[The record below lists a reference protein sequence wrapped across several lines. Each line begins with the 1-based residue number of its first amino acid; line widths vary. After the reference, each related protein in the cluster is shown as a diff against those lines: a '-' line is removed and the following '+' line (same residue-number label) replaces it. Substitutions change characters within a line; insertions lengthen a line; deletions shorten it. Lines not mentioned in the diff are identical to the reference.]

1 MRCNSC
7 KAEWNV
13 SAAMSASIKT
23 CPFCGADLYL
33 KTTDELDSLQTVL
46 KVIIAHGGTE
56 ALKDGRRTLAM
67 FSDLAPKLRKEK
79 TMYSY
84 LVQVEGNVILLDALK
99 KSRSEQLILRGR
111 LAQDMVDTFL
121 ITEAVAFAACDSF
134 WEAIGGDPFEQKQEV
149 STHTQPVRTTV
160 ATGIGTEPA
169 IPSTAPQ
176 DFSDDKAAQYQDA
189 LALFNV
195 ALSKEE
201 FHQAES
207 AFRTLGSY
215 SNAAQMA
222 ARVSSEWASR
232 SKRAQEL
239 YQAYQT
245 GSTGRDPAAAVDRE
259 IAALQAQKAD
269 CERVQ
274 NSAPTLKA
282 ELEEHRRKRNALS
295 SEVTALK
302 QKIAELESQKPK
314 FSFWGGKEHTAQI
327 ESHQKQLRSLEE
339 EHRLVCQQVA
349 STQDAI
355 NSIPAPFQTRAKI
368 QDIDAKIRQKNAER
382 NTARQRA
389 FAGLNDFN
397 AVKQQICDPKYLTIL
412 SGEPVKAM
420 VLNKDPMISAAMA
433 RITKTP
439 SSPPIPPTS
448 FDQSLEGMLRIVQSN
463 SKVTEAE
470 RLQIFQKG
478 KQLLASGDKGQAIK
492 LIKFAANQGLQDA
505 SLLIGECYETGNG
518 VSKDLKIAE
527 AFYRSVA
534 VSGNHEG
541 EYRLGK
547 MLYHPQNRYGAN
559 TWLEKAARAGHRGA
573 ANLLK
578 YGR

>member
-1 MRCNSC
+1 MKCNNC
-7 KAEWNV
+7 NAEWNI

-23 CPFCGADLYL
+23 CPFCGADLYP
-33 KTTDELDSLQTVL
+33 KATGELDSLQAVL
-46 KVIIAHGGTE
+46 KVIISHSGTE
-56 ALKDGRRTLAM
+56 TLKDGRRTLAM

-84 LVQVEGNVILLDALK
+84 LVQIEGNVILLGALK
-99 KSRSEQLILRGR
+99 KSRPEQLILRGR

-134 WEAIGGDPFEQKQEV
+134 WEAIGGDPFEQKEKI
-149 STHTQPVRTTV
+149 SPHPQPVRTTV
-160 ATGIGTEPA
+160 ATGISTEPTV
-169 IPSTAPQ
+169 PSTAPQ

-189 LALFNV
+189 LALFNI
-195 ALSKEE
+195 ALTKEE

-207 AFRTLGSY
+207 AFRSLGSY
-215 SNAAQMA
+215 SNATQMA
-222 ARVSSEWASR
+222 AQVSSEWASR

-245 GSTGRDPAAAVDRE
+245 GSAGRDHAAAIDRE

-274 NSAPTLKA
+274 NSTPTLKA
-282 ELEEHRRKRNALS
+282 ELEEHRRKRNAIS

-327 ESHQKQLRSLEE
+327 ESHQRQLRSLEE
-339 EHRLVCQQVA
+339 EHRLVCRQVA

-382 NTARQRA
+382 NTDRQRA

-412 SGEPVKAM
+412 SEEPVKAM
-420 VLNKDPMISAAMA
+420 VLNKDPMISSAIV
-433 RITKTP
+433 RITKTT
-439 SSPPIPPTS
+439 SVPPALTTS
-448 FDQSLEGMLRIVQSN
+448 IDQSLEGMLRLVQSN

-492 LIKFAANQGLQDA
+492 LIKFAANKGLQDA

-547 MLYHPQNRYGAN
+547 MLYHPQGAN
-559 TWLEKAARAGHRGA
+559 PWLEKAARAGHRGA

-578 YGR
+578 YGK